1 MRAKKSDYPEMFLG
15 GFMKKRKEGKGFFG
29 NSQAKFADMAGAE
42 GGIDMRFKGGGP
54 FAGKGSALR
63 REKRALKR
71 AQRRGQL
78 GEDGADRLDYLRS
91 VQKDRAK
98 KAVGAGALAAGA
110 AFGGAALAGKLGAK
124 GAGGLFKGGMK
135 GVFKGGAKG
144 GGKQGLFNFGAKE
157 GGKRSFM
164 DRFARNLAKR
174 RLQNMG
180 EATDSMEGNYD
191 TTVTGSYGE
200 DGMKVAKYRKGG
212 LVGDQH
218 ELDKNK
224 DGRISGEDFKMM
236 GKGGMVYAD
245 GGDKIPT
252 YLSRDPEEKEIAF
265 LDPQTESDLT
275 VSRISPH
282 AGHSREL
289 VLNPQ
294 GEAGIQRLVDLGL
307 ASKAFRDDSD
317 FTRDFTL
324 DEGTTEE
331 QRKEYL
337 SAQHA
342 IMRDSPVAKIVREG
356 GRPGILD
363 GEYVDSNDPANRAA
377 IRAAI
382 DSGDKNA
389 KFEVNIEQEFEK
401 MVAADKNLKRMFE
414 DYFTEK
420 GGFTDQERGFARM
433 NNLNISPYQER
444 QGATGESNTDLFRRL
459 LTGVASGGKN
469 SLIAEDQARRM
480 GGGFR
485 DTVARNAEDR
495 LHSFGMYV
503 QDKFDKEAAKRA
515 QKYRTSINY

>member
-1 MRAKKSDYPEMFLG
+1 
-15 GFMKKRKEGKGFFG
+15 MKKRKEGKGFFG
-29 NSQAKFADMAGAE
+29 NSQAKFADMEGAE

-71 AQRRGQL
+71 ADRRGQL

-110 AFGGAALAGKLGAK
+110 AFGGAALAGKLGGKA
-124 GAGGLFKGGMK
+124 AGQGLFKGGMK
-135 GVFKGGAKG
+135 GLFKGGARE
-144 GGKQGLFNFGAKE
+144 GGKQGLFNFGAQE
-157 GGKRSFM
+157 GGKKGFV

-180 EATDSMEGNYD
+180 EATDSMEDNYGTID
-191 TTVTGSYGE
+191 NPAAENGAMV
-200 DGMKVAKYRKGG
+200 KKYR
-212 LVGDQH
+212 
-218 ELDKNK
+218 
-224 DGRISGEDFKMM
+224 
-236 GKGGMVYAD
+236 KGGMVYAD
-245 GGDKIPT
+245 DSDKTPT
-252 YLSRDPEEKEIAF
+252 YISKDPKKKETAF
-265 LDPQTESDLT
+265 LDPQTSLDLT
-275 VSRISPH
+275 VKRMSPEANH
-282 AGHSREL
+282 TRTET
-289 VLNPQ
+289 LNPQ
-294 GEAGIQRLVDLGL
+294 SEAGIQRLVNLGL
-307 ASKAFRDDSD
+307 ASKAFRDDKD

-342 IMRDSPVAKIVREG
+342 IMRDSPVAKIVRDG

-363 GEYVDSNDPANRAA
+363 GEYVDSNDPAIRAA
-377 IRAAI
+377 IRSAI

-389 KFEVNIEQEFEK
+389 KFEVNVEQEFEK
-401 MVAADKNLKRMFE
+401 MVDADENLKRMFE
-414 DYFTEK
+414 DYFTDK

-444 QGATGESNTDLFRRL
+444 QGAIGESNTDLFRRMI
-459 LTGVASGGKN
+459 TGTASGGN
-469 SLIAEDQARRM
+469 GQMISEDQARRM

-485 DTVARNAEDR
+485 NTVARDAEDR
-495 LHSFGMYV
+495 VHSFGMHV
-503 QDKFDKEAAKRA
+503 QDKFDREAAKRA
-515 QKYRTSINY
+515 QKFRTSINY